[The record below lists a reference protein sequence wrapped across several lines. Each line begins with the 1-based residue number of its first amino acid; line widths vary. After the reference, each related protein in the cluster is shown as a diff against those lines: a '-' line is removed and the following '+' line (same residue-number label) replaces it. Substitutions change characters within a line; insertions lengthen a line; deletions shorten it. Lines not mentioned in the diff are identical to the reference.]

1 MTGNVT
7 NAAPSGPPGLAVPA
21 GAASATPAGRPGP
34 VTVAGGKRPR
44 RDNLIAYL
52 MLAPVVILLIIFVII
67 PLISAGYLSFFNW
80 SFYKPSAFVGFGNF
94 INVLQSPDFLSSI
107 GRGLL
112 FAAMVVP
119 TVMILAFLFANIVR
133 GLGKKISGFV
143 KTSVYIPTIISGVI
157 AAIVFTIIYDYSGG
171 VLNWFLGLF
180 GVQPIAWL
188 ADPSIALPA
197 LAAPE
202 VWIMF
207 GITALIM
214 LAGILDIPDSYYEA
228 ASLDG
233 AGWLKKMI
241 FITIPSLKNV
251 ILYLLIASFTASIQ
265 EINLPLIMTQGGPLN
280 ATLLP
285 NLYLF
290 NHFTQDTYQ
299 GQPIAGALLLFIVL
313 GAISAAIFSVL
324 NSDKAVDG

>member
-1 MTGNVT
+1 MTELKTPGT
-7 NAAPSGPPGLAVPA
+7 AGTSPSATIGPARPD
-21 GAASATPAGRPGP
+21 GAAR
-34 VTVAGGKRPR
+34 KHPR
-44 RDNLIAYL
+44 RDTKLAYL
-52 MLAPVVILLIIFVII
+52 MLAPMVILLIVFVII
-67 PLISAGYLSFFNW
+67 PFINAFRLSFYNW
-80 SFYKPSAFVGFGNF
+80 SFYKPSEFVGMRNF
-94 INVLQSPDFLSSI
+94 VAVLESPDFIGSI
-107 GRGLL
+107 GRGLY

-119 TVMILAFLFANIVR
+119 SGMILAFIFANIVK
-133 GLGKKISGFV
+133 GLGGKIAGFV

-157 AAIVFTIIYDYSGG
+157 ASIVFTLIYDYAGG
-171 VLNWFLGLF
+171 ILNWFLGLF
-180 GVQPIAWL
+180 GVEPIAWL

-197 LAAPE
+197 LAVPA
-202 VWIMF
+202 VWLGF

-233 AGWLKKMI
+233 AGWFKQMI
-241 FITIPSLKNV
+241 FITIPSMKNV
-251 ILYLLIASFTASIQ
+251 LLYLLVAGFTAAIQ
-265 EINLPLIMTQGGPLN
+265 EINLPLVMTQGGPLN

-299 GQPIAGALLLFIVL
+299 GQPIAGALLLFVVL
-313 GAISAAIFSVL
+313 GAISAVIFAVV

>member
-1 MTGNVT
+1 MTGAVT
-7 NAAPSGPPGLAVPA
+7 GSTGTGMTELPRQA
-21 GAASATPAGRPGP
+21 GVASATPARRGSQKMAGR
-34 VTVAGGKRPR
+34 RR
-44 RDNLIAYL
+44 RHRDNLIAYL

-80 SFYKPSAFVGFGNF
+80 SFYRASEYVGFRNF
-94 INVLQSPDFLSSI
+94 VNVLQSPDFLASI

-112 FAAMVVP
+112 FATMVVP
-119 TVMILAFLFANIVR
+119 TVMILAFLFANIAR
-133 GLGKKISGFV
+133 GLGGKIAGFV
-143 KTSVYIPTIISGVI
+143 KTSIYIPTIISGVI
-157 AAIVFTIIYDYSGG
+157 VAIVFTIIYDYSGG

-197 LAAPE
+197 LAVPE
-202 VWIMF
+202 VWMMF
-207 GITALIM
+207 GLTALIM
-214 LAGILDIPDSYYEA
+214 LAGVLDIPDSYYEA
-228 ASLDG
+228 AALDG
-233 AGWLKKMI
+233 AGWFKQMTY
-241 FITIPSLKNV
+241 ITIPSLKNV
-251 ILYLLIASFTASIQ
+251 ILYLLIANFTASIQ
-265 EINLPLIMTQGGPLN
+265 EINLPLLMTQGGPLN

-313 GAISAAIFSVL
+313 GAISASIFAVL
-324 NSDKAVDG
+324 NSEKAVDG